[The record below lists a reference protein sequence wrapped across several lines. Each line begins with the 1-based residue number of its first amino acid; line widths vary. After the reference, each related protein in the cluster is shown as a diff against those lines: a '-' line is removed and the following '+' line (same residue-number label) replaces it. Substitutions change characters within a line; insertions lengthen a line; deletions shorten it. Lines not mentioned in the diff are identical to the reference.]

1 MFDKEDTER
10 KLTEMGDPLERLSK
24 TIDFEMFRPEL
35 EDALLPQKFVDYL
48 NGKGL
53 IFNEGRMIDASFVSV
68 PRQRNTPDE
77 NKRIKAGEGGDRADQ
92 FDVQHVALRAN
103 RQAQPP
109 ERLTEKKHSKPL
121 IHTYAQTLKKNEQKA
136 CQIEQ

>member
-1 MFDKEDTER
+1 MRKYKTTGNTTLFDKEDTER

-77 NKRIKAGEGGDRADQ
+77 NKRIKAGRAKGCGS
-92 FDVQHVALRAN
+92 LG
-103 RQAQPP
+103 
-109 ERLTEKKHSKPL
+109 
-121 IHTYAQTLKKNEQKA
+121 KA
-136 CQIEQ
+136 TARRT

>member
-77 NKRIKAGEGGDRADQ
+77 NKRIKAGRAKGCGS
-92 FDVQHVALRAN
+92 LG
-103 RQAQPP
+103 
-109 ERLTEKKHSKPL
+109 
-121 IHTYAQTLKKNEQKA
+121 KA
-136 CQIEQ
+136 TARRT